1 MATRTPNRRSDSP
14 FEMAASSM
22 LVTPEKPK
30 TPSKSLLRPSGTPG
44 TGSRVG
50 LKLPNASP
58 SPVDTDA
65 LTKEFGRTVSTKGF
79 KDPPVDRGEK
89 TPRSS
94 WRAQYWK
101 KSTPWATDRDAY
113 GGRHQYMTTIKPS
126 SQYYNSNHQWH
137 VEGYNQAPSDS
148 ALDIVKQLIAK
159 LEQHCRSTF
168 LLTRMFK
175 MFDKDNNSTIDKEEM
190 VAVLLTFSIE
200 LTETQ
205 LDAIMQ
211 HFGAQEVGGEQVISY
226 AQFVSAIESVAKQ
239 HPLSSKVSKPGYI
252 RRAIFSTSTD
262 GKRLCTPGFHS
273 PIGCPMHGSY
283 YPEDSSMLKIHN
295 TQTNYNPLNK
305 NPGAV
310 SPVQG
315 IKPLAPTKP

>member
-1 MATRTPNRRSDSP
+1 L
-14 FEMAASSM
+14 AASI
-22 LVTPEKPK
+22 LN
-30 TPSKSLLRPSGTPG
+30 LF
-44 TGSRVG
+44 
-50 LKLPNASP
+50 NASA
-58 SPVDTDA
+58 V
-65 LTKEFGRTVSTKGF
+65 
-79 KDPPVDRGEK
+79 
-89 TPRSS
+89 
-94 WRAQYWK
+94 Q
-101 KSTPWATDRDAY
+101 
-113 GGRHQYMTTIKPS
+113 
-126 SQYYNSNHQWH
+126 
-137 VEGYNQAPSDS
+137 
-148 ALDIVKQLIAK
+148 IAK

-175 MFDKDNNSTIDKEEM
+175 MFDKDNSSTIDKEEM

-205 LDAIMQ
+205 LSAIME

-226 AQFVSAIESVAKQ
+226 AQFVHAIENVAKQ
-239 HPLSSKVSKPGYI
+239 HPLSSRVTKPGYI

-295 TQTNYNPLNK
+295 TQTNYNPLVK

-310 SPVQG
+310 SPPLHS
-315 IKPLAPTKP
+315 IKPLKPEAPTKP